1 MIEEKISNFLN
12 APNNSINLGD
22 VQKFKLNET
31 VNIYWGEEPVG
42 QLTKGINIFSPKI
55 EIFNTEFLESD
66 KKILVIKKLQKW
78 IDEKIA
84 TILKPITDGID
95 ETVGSEVR
103 AIAFNLFNALGTM
116 LIDKHINAIKNIT
129 KNDKIAVSRM
139 GIRIG
144 AKFFFMPTFLK
155 KNAMELNGILWNV
168 FNKSHETYLYP
179 LPKDGRVSFVPD
191 ISMPTSYWLA
201 IGYIYIDNFAV
212 RVDVFERIFFLV
224 RQKLKSGPFL
234 ESSDLMNPIG
244 CNSQQLASI
253 LSFCGCHNITLGDEK
268 KIFFYEQ
275 KTQKKIEIDK
285 KNKKKIIK
293 KKNKK
298 NFIRKEKKIDPNSPF
313 AVLQKIL

>member
-1 MIEEKISNFLN
+1 
-12 APNNSINLGD
+12 
-22 VQKFKLNET
+22 
-31 VNIYWGEEPVG
+31 
-42 QLTKGINIFSPKI
+42 
-55 EIFNTEFLESD
+55 
-66 KKILVIKKLQKW
+66 
-78 IDEKIA
+78 
-84 TILKPITDGID
+84 
-95 ETVGSEVR
+95 
-103 AIAFNLFNALGTM
+103 
-116 LIDKHINAIKNIT
+116 
-129 KNDKIAVSRM
+129 
-139 GIRIG
+139 
-144 AKFFFMPTFLK
+144 
-155 KNAMELNGILWNV
+155 
-168 FNKSHETYLYP
+168 
-179 LPKDGRVSFVPD
+179 
-191 ISMPTSYWLA
+191 MPTSYWLA